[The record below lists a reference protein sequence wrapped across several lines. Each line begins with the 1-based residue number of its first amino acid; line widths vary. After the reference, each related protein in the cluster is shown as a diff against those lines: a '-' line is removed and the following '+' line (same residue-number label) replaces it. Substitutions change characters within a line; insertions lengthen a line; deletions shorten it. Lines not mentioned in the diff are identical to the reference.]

1 MRPSELLCLQV
12 SNKDFS
18 NAALLHRQIP
28 SPSFEKAEEGLPDP
42 HFARTRRALL
52 LLCLCLWLLI
62 YPLDAKLRCL
72 LLSLAYSFVE
82 YNFTF
87 FERGKA
93 YTSLAQFLANV
104 VYMPVLV
111 DLYGHF
117 LQNPILY
124 VLLFPANIW
133 LLEIVQGTAI
143 HWIYGRNV
151 AWCYADYADEL
162 FGGLIRLG
170 HAIWWWGLGAV
181 LWLFYPGCWVRPW
194 VFRRFQCTPTWVC
207 LKIGYPLI

>member
-1 MRPSELLCLQV
+1 MARPNSKIHCLLFP
-12 SNKDFS
+12 KKTGK
-18 NAALLHRQIP
+18 ALEQSLHDVQFVYGDQQR
-28 SPSFEKAEEGLPDP
+28 SRKFL
-42 HFARTRRALL
+42 HFTCHPVFGRTRRAVL
-52 LLCLCLWLLI
+52 LLCLCLWLLV
-62 YPLDAKLRCL
+62 YPLDVKLRCL

-111 DLYGHF
+111 DLYRHL

-170 HAIWWWGLGAV
+170 HAIWWWGLGAA
-181 LWLFYPGCWVRPW
+181 LWLFYPGIYMASL
-194 VFRRFQCTPTWVC
+194 RFAHLATSS
-207 LKIGYPLI
+207 

>member
-1 MRPSELLCLQV
+1 M
-12 SNKDFS
+12 
-18 NAALLHRQIP
+18 
-28 SPSFEKAEEGLPDP
+28 PDP
-42 HFARTRRALL
+42 HFARTRRAFL

-117 LQNPILY
+117 LQNPIFY

-170 HAIWWWGLGAV
+170 HAIWWWGLGAA
-181 LWLFYPGCWVRPW
+181 LWLFYPGAGLGRGSFVDSNALQHALNLMVDHYLPHQRGHFVYPHLETHRFFCWN
-194 VFRRFQCTPTWVC
+194 
-207 LKIGYPLI
+207 